1 MNFNI
6 TKEILDKLD
15 KNNLNIEYFF
25 ILTAYYSKELELIKN
40 YLNFNNSKNSLL
52 FQTLIRLNYLKI
64 DNSEEET
71 EFIITEKGELLI
83 KELNQ
88 L

>member
-1 MNFNI
+1 MTLNI

-25 ILTAYYSKELELIKN
+25 ILTSYYTKEFELIQN
-40 YLNFNNSKNSLL
+40 YLNFNNSRNCLL
-52 FQTLIRLNYLKI
+52 FQTLIRLNLLKI
-64 DNSEEET
+64 DNSEEST
-71 EFIITEKGELLI
+71 EFILTEKGELLI
-83 KELNQ
+83 KELTQ